1 MRIQILILEFKWLRA
16 IMKTTESPVIVL
28 PLLLKLVLLL
38 RKKLRR
44 VCRKGVY
51 RSLEFVN
58 HPPVGLI
65 GQLHDDDI

>member
-1 MRIQILILEFKWLRA
+1 MRIQILILGFKGLRA
-16 IMKTTESPVIVL
+16 TTKTTESPLIVL

-38 RKKLRR
+38 RKKQRG

-58 HPPVGLI
+58 HRPVGLI
-65 GQLHDDDI
+65 G